1 MSDRKL
7 LDECQEHRIALFPIG
22 HMGLTAALG
31 EFLTRRRL
39 ISQQLDYRILLL
51 GSMLPDV
58 IDKPLGILLGIEGRN
73 VAHSLLFSV
82 SLTLFLV
89 LPLVVQNIYPSRV
102 ARRLTNP
109 LPILTIGLWT
119 HLLLDRIWQQPSII
133 LWPFL
138 GVGFEQ
144 ATFDLFELI
153 AGLLDPYVLGGEVLG
168 LGVMLLLALRYR
180 LYKRSKFLR
189 LLRSG
194 LLHG

>member
-1 MSDRKL
+1 M
-7 LDECQEHRIALFPIG
+7 FPIG

-31 EFLTRRRL
+31 EFLTRRRV

-82 SLTLFLV
+82 SLTLFLI
-89 LPLVVQNIYPSRV
+89 LPLVVQNIYPSRI

-153 AGLLDPYVLGGEVLG
+153 VGLLDPYVLGGEVLG